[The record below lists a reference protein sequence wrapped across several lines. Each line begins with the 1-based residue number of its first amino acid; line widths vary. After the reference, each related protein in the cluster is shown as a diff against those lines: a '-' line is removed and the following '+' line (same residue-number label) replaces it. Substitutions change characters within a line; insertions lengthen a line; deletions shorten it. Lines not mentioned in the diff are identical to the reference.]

1 MPKWIKIFIGII
13 FSIIIVFVVGGYFI
27 EKMLKSSLPEY
38 SGELKTGGIKND
50 VEIYRDS
57 MAVPYIFAESDEDA
71 AFALGYLH
79 AQERLFSMDL
89 VRRAGEGR
97 LSEILGERT
106 IPFDKMF
113 RTVGIKRN
121 IEKNINLYNSK
132 VISILKAYSKGVN
145 LYIKNYKGN
154 YPIEFDVLG
163 YDPYEWEPIH
173 SLIIVRL
180 MGWELNMS
188 WWVDFT
194 FAQIIQKFGKEKALE
209 ILPDYPENSPYII
222 QSDYKKLAAL
232 NSSLLE
238 TDKQFRNFFGIY
250 GTHLGSNNWVVNGK
264 MSISGKPIIA
274 NDPHLAFSAPG
285 KFYAAVI
292 KSKENTNG
300 QAGWNAAGVTIP
312 GVPGIVIGKN
322 EDIVWTMTNIMNDD
336 SDFYIEKVDS
346 SEKNYFLNNN
356 WKELRIIKDTIKV
369 KNADNYVYE
378 IKETHRGP
386 IISEI
391 HPGTLLFGEEQIKM
405 PAISMRWLGNDF
417 SDELNAF
424 LNLNKA
430 KNISDVR
437 KSMKDFSLPGQNFV
451 LADKDGN
458 IGYVFGAKVPLRKS
472 NNPTLI
478 FDGSTTENDWLGYVP
493 SDELPYMFN
502 PSQNFIATANN
513 KVIKNFK
520 YHISN
525 LWEPSSRIERI
536 LELLNSKSMHSKDDF
551 MNYQMDVFSPYAKNL
566 TKFII
571 DAFKGIKVQDK
582 NLKQSLELLS
592 EWDFEMNSQSQAPA
606 IYSAFFIE
614 LLKNTY
620 YDELGEELYNQFVFI
635 ANVPYRSILQIIE
648 NPNSSWFDDIST
660 KKKENRDEIIRKSLA
675 NALTQLEQQLGKNIT
690 NWQWG
695 NLHKVVFKHSFS
707 GQAAILDKLIN
718 IGPYRIGGDGTTI
731 FNTEY
736 PLFES
741 NKEISLLNHEPFE
754 NILGPQIR
762 FIYDYE
768 NPDEFHLILTTG
780 QSGNVMSDHYADMT
794 KYWIQ
799 GKYMKIKTD
808 EASIRNSKNKLFKL
822 LAEY

>member
-1 MPKWIKIFIGII
+1 MPRWIKIVIGIL
-13 FSIIIVFVVGGYFI
+13 FSILFIFLIGGYFI

-38 SGELKTGGIKND
+38 SGELKTDGIKKD
-50 VEIYRDS
+50 IEIFRDS
-57 MAVPYIFAESDEDA
+57 MAIPYIFAESDEDA

-79 AQERLFSMDL
+79 AQDRLFSMDL

-97 LSEILGERT
+97 LSEILGEKT

-113 RTVGIKRN
+113 RTVGIKRT
-121 IEKNINLYNSK
+121 IEKNINLYDPK
-132 VISILKAYSKGVN
+132 VIRILESYSDGVN
-145 LYIKNYKGN
+145 LFIKNFKGN
-154 YPIEFDVLG
+154 YPIEFDILG

-194 FAQIIQKFGKEKALE
+194 FAQIVQKFGKEKALE
-209 ILPDYPENSPYII
+209 ILPDYPENSPYVI
-222 QSDYKKLAAL
+222 QTEYKKLASL
-232 NSSLLE
+232 NSSLIE
-238 TDKQFRNFFGIY
+238 TDKQFRNFLGIY

-264 MSISGKPIIA
+264 MSSSGKPIIA

-292 KSKENTNG
+292 KSKDLNNDKT
-300 QAGWNAAGVTIP
+300 GWNAAGVTIP

-322 EDIVWTMTNIMNDD
+322 EDIAWTMTNIMNDD
-336 SDFYIEKVDS
+336 ADFYIEKIDS
-346 SEKNYFLNNN
+346 SGKNYFLNNT

-369 KNADNYVYE
+369 KDADDYIFE

-391 HPGTLLFGEEQIKM
+391 HPGTFLFSEEQIKM
-405 PAISMRWLGNDF
+405 PAISMKWLGNEF

-424 LNLNKA
+424 LKLNNA
-430 KNISDVR
+430 KNIPDVR
-437 KSMKDFSLPGQNFV
+437 AAMKDFSLPGQNFV
-451 LADKDGN
+451 IADKEGN
-458 IGYVFGAKVPLRKS
+458 IGYVFGARVPLRKS
-472 NNPTLI
+472 SNPTLI
-478 FDGSTTENDWLGYVP
+478 FDGTTTENDWLGYLAP
-493 SDELPYMFN
+493 NELPYLFN
-502 PSQNFIATANN
+502 PSQNYIASANN
-513 KVIKNFK
+513 KVVKNFK

-536 LELLNSKSMHSKDDF
+536 LELLNSKNIHSKEDF
-551 MNYQMDVFSPYAKNL
+551 MEYQIDVYSPYAKKLVKYILDSFN
-566 TKFII
+566 
-571 DAFKGIKVQDK
+571 GIKIHDK
-582 NLKQSLELLS
+582 NLQQSLELLS

-606 IYSAFFIE
+606 IYSVFFIE

-620 YDELGEELYNQFVFI
+620 YDEMGKELYNQFVFI
-635 ANVPYRSILQIIE
+635 ANVPYRSIIQIIE
-648 NPNSSWFDDIST
+648 NPNSSWFDDIKT
-660 KKKENRDEIIRKSLA
+660 KKKETRDEIIRKSLSD
-675 NALTQLEQQLGKNIT
+675 ALTQLEQKLGKNIA

-695 NLHKVVFKHSFS
+695 NIHKVIFKHSFS
-707 GQAAILDKLIN
+707 GQSAVLDKFIN
-718 IGPYRIGGDGTTI
+718 IGAYSIGGDGTTI

-762 FIYDYE
+762 FVYDFE
-768 NPDEFHLILTTG
+768 NQEDLFLILTTG
-780 QSGNVMSDHYADMT
+780 QSGNVLSKHYNDMT
-794 KYWIQ
+794 KYWIE
-799 GKYMKIKTD
+799 GKYINVKTD
-808 EASIRNSKNKLFKL
+808 EQSIRNSKNKLFKL
-822 LAEY
+822 LADY